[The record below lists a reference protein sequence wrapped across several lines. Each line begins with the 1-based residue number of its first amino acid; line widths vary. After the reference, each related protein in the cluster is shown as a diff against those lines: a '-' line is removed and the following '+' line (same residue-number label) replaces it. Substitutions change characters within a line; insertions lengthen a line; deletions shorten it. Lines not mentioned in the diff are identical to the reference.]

1 MDLGLIIT
9 LLAFAVIVAAA
20 FFIYIK
26 PVREAVE
33 KNTKTEDYKALLEL
47 TETAVRFARQW
58 MQTNTGDEK
67 KEEVLRYLRKKIQA
81 LGLDV
86 DEEDVDKAIEGVY
99 DKIKHEK
106 KKARETVL
114 DKSDAKS
121 DAK

>member
-1 MDLGLIIT
+1 MDIGLIIT
-9 LLAFAVIVAAA
+9 LLAFAVIIAAA
-20 FFIYIK
+20 IFIYIK
-26 PVREAVE
+26 PAREAVE
-33 KNTKTEDYKALLEL
+33 KNTKAEDYKALLEL

-86 DEEDVDKAIEGVY
+86 DEEDIDKAIEGMY

-106 KKARETVL
+106 EKLNEETPAVIE
-114 DKSDAKS
+114 
-121 DAK
+121 

>member
-20 FFIYIK
+20 FFICIK

-33 KNTKTEDYKALLEL
+33 EKTGAEDYLILLKL
-47 TETAVRFARQW
+47 TETAVRWARQW

-86 DEEDVDKAIEGVY
+86 DEEDVDKTIEGVY
-99 DKIKHEK
+99 DKVKREK
-106 KKARETVL
+106 LKKETP
-114 DKSDAKS
+114 ATIE
-121 DAK
+121 